1 MDSDQ
6 YTIDYTN
13 YDKSTQTG
21 TITVTDNQAARDGTD
36 TFENVEYLKFSAGE
50 ASARGAQVRTDTVTA
65 SDMTGTHQM
74 AVQIDGGTEITVTF
88 TGRDY
93 ATLGLSF
100 MASDMEA
107 AINAALAAD
116 GKRRRSL

>member
-1 MDSDQ
+1 
-6 YTIDYTN
+6 
-13 YDKSTQTG
+13 
-21 TITVTDNQAARDGTD
+21 
-36 TFENVEYLKFSAGE
+36 
-50 ASARGAQVRTDTVTA
+50 
-65 SDMTGTHQM
+65 M

-100 MASDMEA
+100 MASDKT

-116 GKRRRSL
+116 GQASTVTVTVNSNYNFK